1 MRREFAIPPP
11 DLRLAMIAPAL
22 GLVAAL
28 VGIVIAARED
38 PRLWLALIPAALV
51 VALLSW
57 SLRRR
62 HVILEDGQLRI
73 AAALHGTT
81 VAVDRLDL
89 DAARIVDLRE
99 EAGLVPR
106 WKTFGTA
113 VHGFRGGHFRLRNRS
128 RAFALLTDRQRV
140 LALPER
146 SGRMLLLSLE
156 RPQALLDA
164 LRDVA
169 ERGRRR

>member
-1 MRREFAIPPP
+1 MRREFAVTPP
-11 DLRLAMIAPAL
+11 DLRLVMIAPAL
-22 GLVAAL
+22 GLVAGA
-28 VGIVIAARED
+28 VGIGIAAREE
-38 PRLWLALIPAALV
+38 PRVWLVLIPVALV
-51 VALLSW
+51 IALLSW

-62 HVILEDGQLRI
+62 HVILEGGELRI
-73 AAALHGTT
+73 AAALHSTT
-81 VAVDRLDL
+81 VAVDQLDL

-99 EAGLVPR
+99 AGELVPW
-106 WKTFGTA
+106 WKTFGTTA
-113 VHGFRGGHFRLRNRS
+113 PGFRAGHFRLRNRS
-128 RAFALLTDRQRV
+128 RAFVLLTDRHRV
-140 LALPER
+140 LFLPER

>member
-1 MRREFAIPPP
+1 MRREFAITPP
-11 DLRLAMIAPAL
+11 DLRLVMIAPAF
-22 GLVAAL
+22 GLVAGL
-28 VGIVIAARED
+28 VGIGFAAREQ
-38 PRLWLALIPAALV
+38 PLLWLALIPVALV
-51 VALLSW
+51 IALLSW

-62 HVILEDGQLRI
+62 HVILDGRQLRI
-73 AAALHGTT
+73 AAALHSTT
-81 VAVDRLDL
+81 VAVDQLDL

-113 VHGFRGGHFRLRNRS
+113 VHGFRAGHFRLRNRS

>member
-1 MRREFAIPPP
+1 MRREFAITPP
-11 DLRLAMIAPAL
+11 DLRLVMIAPAF
-22 GLVAAL
+22 GLVAGL
-28 VGIVIAARED
+28 VGIGFAAREQ
-38 PRLWLALIPAALV
+38 PLLWLALIPVALV
-51 VALLSW
+51 IALLSW

-62 HVILEDGQLRI
+62 HVILDGRQLRI
-73 AAALHGTT
+73 AAALHSTT
-81 VAVDRLDL
+81 VAVDQLDL

-164 LRDVA
+164 LRVVA

>member
-1 MRREFAIPPP
+1 MRREFAVPPP
-11 DLRLAMIAPAL
+11 DPRLLMIPPAL

-28 VGIVIAARED
+28 VGIGLAAREE
-38 PRLWLALIPAALV
+38 PRVWLALIPVTLV
-51 VALLSW
+51 IALLSW

-62 HVILEDGQLRI
+62 HVLLEGRQLRI
-73 AAALHGTT
+73 AAALYSAT
-81 VAVDRLDL
+81 VAVDQLDL
-89 DAARIVDLRE
+89 EAARIVDLRE
-99 EAGLVPR
+99 ASELVPW
-106 WKTFGTA
+106 WKTFGGTA
-113 VHGFRGGHFRLRNRS
+113 PGLRAGHFRLRNRS
-128 RAFALLTDRQRV
+128 RAFVLLTDTQRV

-146 SGRMLLLSLE
+146 GGRTLLLSLE